1 MAYWQRMY
9 LIGMVLAIMLCI
21 IGELIWIPDPI
32 HIGSSLYWIDLLNGM
47 VYLLAVVPLVW
58 LVAAVGGIVHARK
71 EALRAGLEG
80 RNEARRKRGYSV
92 GLYLDVLRRGLLVLT
107 SLVAAVFISWMAATG
122 EMQLMLMVAIAGLL
136 LASWLIALWDLLVL
150 ERRRRGGKFPKRSVV
165 AFVVSVALLFALF
178 YPMPYMVTY
187 PGLSVNM
194 HRYAVAE
201 GDQGRD
207 GRGQIMGVLVFDRP
221 AFPIDW
227 LYAELFPNY
236 KFREIRKLGMSIG
249 SYENLVHN
257 LKMEAN
263 DLGSAVGFKLAGVGD
278 GAVAYG
284 AQVQSVQIGGPAYGE
299 LRPGDIIIRINTHA
313 VSSSLTLTNVMR
325 LIEPGDPIEV
335 RLLRNNEPMTVRLNT
350 VVHPEDENRPAVGI
364 TVDDAL
370 MLDLPMDVRF
380 RSYFAHEGG
389 PSHGA
394 ALALTLID
402 QLTPGGVTFG
412 NRVAVTGTIN
422 ANGTVGKIG
431 GIRQK
436 AYTVYRNGADVFF
449 VPYGQAQEA
458 RLGAPELNIVPVQ
471 TLREILDWLKA
482 NPR

>member
-1 MAYWQRMY
+1 MTYWQRIY
-9 LIGMVLAIMLCI
+9 LIGMGLAILLCI
-21 IGELIWIPDPI
+21 AGELIWIPDPV
-32 HIGSSLYWIDLLNGM
+32 HIGMNVYWIDLLNGM
-47 VYLLAVVPLVW
+47 VFLLAAVPLLW
-58 LVAAVGGIVHARK
+58 GGAAIGGIAHARK
-71 EALRAGLEG
+71 EALRIAQAGQEG
-80 RNEARRKRGYSV
+80 GSQKRGH
-92 GLYLDVLRRGLLVLT
+92 GLRLYLDVLRRWLLLLT
-107 SLVAAVFISWMAATG
+107 SAGAAVFIGWMAATG
-122 EMQLMLMVAIAGLL
+122 EMRLVMLIWAAGLL
-136 LASWLIALWDLLVL
+136 AASWAIALWDLFVL
-150 ERRRRGGKFPKRSVV
+150 ERRRRGGRMPRRAVTAAALSV
-165 AFVVSVALLFALF
+165 LLLLALF

-201 GDQGRD
+201 GD
-207 GRGQIMGVLVFDRP
+207 RGEGGNGEIMGVLVFDRP

-236 KFREIRKLGMSIG
+236 KFRPIRKLGMSIG
-249 SYENLVHN
+249 SYESLVHN
-257 LKMEAN
+257 LKLEAN
-263 DLGSAVGFKLAGVGD
+263 DLGSAVGFKLAGIGD

-284 AQVQSVQIGGPAYGE
+284 ALVQSVQIGGPAYGQ

-325 LIEPGDPIEV
+325 LIEPGDTIEV
-335 RLLRNNEPMTVRLNT
+335 TLLRNNEPLTLRLHT

-370 MLDLPMDVRF
+370 MLDLPMKVRF

-471 TLREILDWLKA
+471 TLRDILDWLKA
-482 NPR
+482 HPR

>member
-1 MAYWQRMY
+1 MTYWQRLY
-9 LIGMVLAIMLCI
+9 LVGMVLAIMLCVA
-21 IGELIWIPDPI
+21 GELIWILDPV
-32 HIGSSLYWIDLLNGM
+32 HIGKSYYWIDLLNGI

-58 LVAAVGGIVHARK
+58 LAAAVGGIVQARR
-71 EALRAGLEG
+71 EAVQSAIEG
-80 RNEARRKRGYSV
+80 RASAVRRRGYSL
-92 GLYLDVLRRGLLVLT
+92 GLYLDVLRRALLLLASGL
-107 SLVAAVFISWMAATG
+107 AALFISWMAATG
-122 EMQLMLMVAIAGLL
+122 EMMLMLMVATAILL
-136 LASWLIALWDLLVL
+136 LLSWLIALWDLLVL
-150 ERRRRGGKFPKRSVV
+150 ERRRRNGRFPSRSVL
-165 AFVVSVALLFALF
+165 AFIVSVALLFALF
-178 YPMPYMVTY
+178 YPTPYMVTY

-201 GDQGRD
+201 EADRHGVH
-207 GRGQIMGVLVFDRP
+207 GQIMGVLVFDRP

-236 KFREIRKLGMSIG
+236 SFRPIRKLGMSIG
-249 SYENLVHN
+249 SYENLVHS

-284 AQVQSVQIGGPAYGE
+284 ALVQSVQIGGPAYGE

-325 LIEPGDPIEV
+325 LIEPGDPVEV
-335 RLLRNNEPMTVRLNT
+335 TLLRNNEPITVRLNT
-350 VVHPEDENRPAVGI
+350 VVHPDDENRPAVGI
-364 TVDDAL
+364 QVDDAL
-370 MLDLPMDVRF
+370 MLDLPMQVSF

-471 TLREILDWLKA
+471 TLRDILDWLKA
-482 NPR
+482 NPK